1 MIYTTI
7 GIVGG
12 ILAGLLVALIVV
24 ILMNIKSKQ
33 EKRLQNFADEFDKV
47 IAYYKEKCEIYE
59 KILEKLKVK
68 RDDE

>member
-1 MIYTTI
+1 MIYTAI

-12 ILAGLLVALIVV
+12 VIAGLLIGLIVV
-24 ILMNIKSKQ
+24 LLMNIKSKQ
-33 EKRLQNFADEFDKV
+33 EKRLQKFADEFDKV

-68 RDDE
+68 MK